1 MRFLSR
7 GIGTLDPSK
16 LRESTPFGEGVGG
29 CGRGSPSSWA
39 RRPPR
44 MAAGVCS
51 VARGAGWLGGRVTAR
66 RGRFKRDEPLRMARL
81 HRWIA
86 RNLSMRA
93 QAQIGNS
100 SIFED

>member
-1 MRFLSR
+1 M
-7 GIGTLDPSK
+7 
-16 LRESTPFGEGVGG
+16 
-29 CGRGSPSSWA
+29 
-39 RRPPR
+39 
-44 MAAGVCS
+44 
-51 VARGAGWLGGRVTAR
+51 ARGAGWLGGRVTAR